1 MLNLYHLEKKKIIE
15 STKGGSHF
23 SWENYNKVYVEN
35 IPTILKEIEYL
46 VKKMTT

>member
-15 STKGGSHF
+15 SYERRKPF
-23 SWENYNKVYVEN
+23 FVENYNKVYVEN